1 MKKIVIDPITRIE
14 GHLRAEVEVDDD
26 GVVQEAY
33 VSGGLFRGI
42 EIILKGRDP
51 RDAGL
56 LAGRICGVCT
66 NSHFRAAVS
75 SVEDAYSLELPKNAE
90 IIRDLMAMA
99 LFIQDHVVH
108 FYHLHSLDF
117 VDVTS
122 ALQADAKMTSKE
134 AHKYSDQPFRNSHS
148 HYETT
153 IKKLQNFV
161 DAGKLGPFS
170 NGYWGHSDYRL
181 TPEQNLIMI
190 SHYLEA
196 LKFQTKISKAVAI
209 FGGKTPHPQSIVVGG
224 VTSVADMLNPQ
235 RLNDYLFV
243 IKEAKEFIDRAYLPD
258 AKLLAIAYRDEI
270 KAGLGRASGNFMSVG
285 GYEFD
290 KDKKLFCSGIIY
302 NHDFNNIQEFDESKI
317 TEEIDRAWYKVNGK
331 AREDALGYK
340 GESLDN
346 EVCYTDLNEDG
357 SLKTAK
363 NDDKY
368 SWIKAPRYNTKV
380 METGPLARVLINYK
394 KDNALIKSFVDEFLE
409 ATDLELVDL
418 STTVGRNAARAIET
432 GYICE
437 YIFKLVSRLIQN
449 VKYYDTETWTKFDF
463 EKLEKDTKGRA
474 FFEVPRGTLSHF
486 VSIKNQ
492 KIENFSV
499 IAPTT
504 WNATPKNF
512 DGVRGAYEEALIGIK
527 IEDTS
532 KPLEVLRVLHSFDPC
547 LACAVHIVDTKG
559 KELSKYKIKSL

>member
-1 MKKIVIDPITRIE
+1 MIRKVVIDPITRIE
-14 GHLRAEVEVDDD
+14 GHMRVEVEVDTE

-33 VSGGLFRGI
+33 VSGQLFRGI

-66 NSHFRAAVS
+66 NSHFRAAVA
-75 SVEDAYSLELPKNAE
+75 SVEDAYGLVLPKNAE

-122 ALQADAKMTSKE
+122 ALQADPKKTSKE
-134 AHKYSDQPFRNSHS
+134 AHKYVENPFRNSIA
-148 HYETT
+148 HYEGVLA
-153 IKKLQNFV
+153 KLQNFIK
-161 DAGKLGPFS
+161 AGKLGPFS

-181 TPEQNLIMI
+181 SPEQNLILI

-196 LKFQTKISKAVAI
+196 LKFQTNISKAVAI

-258 AKLLAIAYRDEI
+258 MKLLAIAYRDEI
-270 KAGLGRASGNFMSVG
+270 KNGAGRANGNFFSVG
-285 GYEFD
+285 GYEFEGEQ
-290 KDKKLFCSGIIY
+290 KLFCNGVIY
-302 NHDFNNIQEFDESKI
+302 NHDFSNIQDFDESKVS
-317 TEEIDRAWYKVNGK
+317 EEVDRAWYS
-331 AREDALGYK
+331 
-340 GESLDN
+340 GEPLEN
-346 EVCYTDLNEDG
+346 EVCYTDLNEDK

-368 SWIKAPRYNTKV
+368 SWIKAPRYDAKP
-380 METGPLARVLINYK
+380 METGPLARVLVSYSRG
-394 KDNALIKSFVDEFLE
+394 NALMKPFVDEFLE
-409 ATDLELVDL
+409 ATDLELLDF
-418 STTVGRNAARAIET
+418 STTVGRNCARAIET
-432 GYICE
+432 SYICE
-437 YIFKLVSRLIQN
+437 YIFKLISRLIQN
-449 VKYYDTETWTKFDF
+449 VKYYDTDTWVKFDF
-463 EKLEKDTKGRA
+463 NALEKEAKGRA
-474 FFEVPRGTLSHF
+474 FFEVPRGVLSHF
-486 VSIKNQ
+486 VNIKEQ
-492 KIENFSV
+492 KIDNFSV

-512 DGVRGAYEEALIGIK
+512 DGLRGAYEEALIGIK

-547 LACAVHIVDTKG
+547 LACAVHIIDTKG
-559 KELSKYKIKSL
+559 KELSQYKIKTL

>member
-1 MKKIVIDPITRIE
+1 MKKVVIDPVTRIE
-14 GHLRAEVEVDDD
+14 GHLRAEVEVDEA

-33 VSGGLFRGI
+33 VSGQLFRGI
-42 EIILKGRDP
+42 EIILKDRDP

-66 NSHFRAAVS
+66 NSHFRAAVM

-122 ALQADAKMTSKE
+122 ALGADAKLTSKE
-134 AHKYSDQPFRNSHS
+134 AHKYAGKPFRNSHS
-148 HYETT
+148 HYESVLA
-153 IKKLQNFV
+153 KLENFV
-161 DAGKLGPFS
+161 KAGKLGPFS
-170 NGYWGHSDYRL
+170 NGYWGHSDYKL
-181 TPEQNLIMI
+181 TPEQNLIII

-196 LKFQTKISKAVAI
+196 LKFQTQISKAIAI

-235 RLNDYLFV
+235 RLNDYLFI
-243 IKEAKEFIDRAYLPD
+243 IKEAKDFVDRAYLPD
-258 AKLLAIAYRDEI
+258 MKLLSTAYRDEI
-270 KAGLGRASGNFMSVG
+270 KAGVGRANGNFLCVG
-285 GYEFD
+285 GYEFEGEQ
-290 KDKKLFCSGIIY
+290 KLFCDGVVY
-302 NHDFNNIQEFDESKI
+302 NHDFENIEDFDETKV
-317 TEEIDRAWYKVNGK
+317 TEEIDRAWYKG
-331 AREDALGYK
+331 EAL
-340 GESLDN
+340 EN
-346 EVCYTDLNEDG
+346 EVEYTDLNEDG

-368 SWIKAPRYNTKV
+368 SWVKAPRYDGKT
-380 METGPLARVLINYK
+380 METGPLARVLISYK
-394 KDNALIKSFVDEFLE
+394 REDTLINTFVDEFL
-409 ATDLELVDL
+409 ADTDLELMDL

-432 GYICE
+432 AYVCE

-449 VKYYDTETWTKFDF
+449 IKYYDTDTWVKYDFD
-463 EKLEKDTKGRA
+463 KLDKESKGRA
-474 FFEVPRGTLSHF
+474 FLEVPRGVLSHF
-486 VSIKNQ
+486 VRIKEA

-512 DGVRGAYEEALIGIK
+512 DGLRGAYEEALVGLK

-532 KPLEVLRVLHSFDPC
+532 KPLEVLKVLHSFDPC
-547 LACAVHIVDTKG
+547 LACAVHVIDADG
-559 KELSKYKIKSL
+559 KELSKYKIKTL

>member
-14 GHLRAEVEVDDD
+14 GHLRAEVEVDEN
-26 GVVQEAY
+26 GVVREAY
-33 VSGGLFRGI
+33 VSGQLFRGI
-42 EIILKGRDP
+42 EIILKDRDP

-56 LAGRICGVCT
+56 MAGRICGVCT
-66 NSHFRAAVS
+66 NSHFRGAVMA
-75 SVEDAYSLELPKNAE
+75 VEDAYSLEVPKNAE

-122 ALQADAKMTSKE
+122 ALGADAKLTSKE
-134 AHKYSDQPFRNSHS
+134 AHKYSDKPYRNSHS
-148 HYETT
+148 HYEET

-170 NGYWGHSDYRL
+170 NGYWGHNDYKL
-181 TPEQNLIMI
+181 SPEQNLIMI

-224 VTSVADMLNPQ
+224 ITSVADMLNPQ

-243 IKEAKEFIDRAYLPD
+243 IKESKEFIDRAYLPD
-258 AKLLAIAYRDEI
+258 AKLLASAYRDEI
-270 KAGLGRASGNFMSVG
+270 KAGVGRANGNFISVG
-285 GYEFD
+285 GYEFEGEQR
-290 KDKKLFCSGIIY
+290 LFCSGVVY
-302 NHDFNNIQEFDESKI
+302 GHDFENIQEFDESKVS
-317 TEEIDRAWYKVNGK
+317 EEVDRAWYK
-331 AREDALGYK
+331 
-340 GESLDN
+340 GE
-346 EVCYTDLNEDG
+346 EVFYTDLNEDG
-357 SLKTAK
+357 SLKTQK

-368 SWIKAPRYNTKV
+368 SWIKAPRYDGKV
-380 METGPLARVLINYK
+380 METGPLARVLISYK
-394 KDNALIKSFVDEFLE
+394 KDNKLIKSFVDEFLD
-409 ATDLELVDL
+409 ATDLELIDL
-418 STTVGRNAARAIET
+418 STTVGRNGARAIET

-449 VKYYDTETWTKFDF
+449 IKYYDTETWGKYDF
-463 EKLEKDTKGRA
+463 ESLNKDAKGRA
-474 FFEVPRGTLSHF
+474 FLEVPRGTLSHF
-486 VSIKNQ
+486 VNVKNQ
-492 KIENFSV
+492 KIDNYSV

-512 DGVRGAYEEALIGIK
+512 DGVRGAYEEALIGVK

-559 KELSKYKIKSL
+559 KELSRYKIKSL

>member
-14 GHLRAEVEVDDD
+14 GHLRAEVEVDDK
-26 GVVQEAY
+26 GVVQDAF
-33 VSGGLFRGI
+33 VSGQLFRGI
-42 EIILKGRDP
+42 ETILKGRDP

-66 NSHFRAAVS
+66 NSHFRAAVT

-122 ALQADAKMTSKE
+122 ALEADPKLTSKE
-134 AHKYSDQPFRNSHS
+134 AHKYHKKPFRNSHS
-148 HYETT
+148 HYEAVLE
-153 IKKLQNFV
+153 KLAKFV
-161 DAGKLGPFS
+161 KAGKLGPFA
-170 NGYWGHSDYRL
+170 NAYWGHSDYKL
-181 TPEQNLIMI
+181 TSEQNLVLI

-196 LKFQTKISKAVAI
+196 LKFQTQISKAVAI

-224 VTSVADMLNPQ
+224 VTSVTDMLNPQ
-235 RLNDYLFV
+235 RLNDYLFI

-270 KAGLGRASGNFMSVG
+270 KNGIGRANGNFMSVG
-285 GYEFD
+285 GYEFEGERR
-290 KDKKLFCSGIIY
+290 LFCNGIIY
-302 NHDFNNIQEFDESKI
+302 NHDFENIEDFDESKI
-317 TEEIDRAWYKVNGK
+317 SEEVDRAWYEG
-331 AREDALGYK
+331 
-340 GESLDN
+340 S
-346 EVCYTDLNEDG
+346 EVYYTDLNADG

-368 SWIKAPRYNTKV
+368 SWIKAPRYDGKV
-380 METGPLARVLINYK
+380 METGPLARVLISYK
-394 KDNALIKSFVDEFLE
+394 KDNPLIKSFVDEFLE
-409 ATDLELVDL
+409 ETGLELIDL

-449 VKYYDTETWTKFDF
+449 IKYYDVDTWVKFDF
-463 EKLEKDTKGRA
+463 ESLKKESKGRA
-474 FFEVPRGTLSHF
+474 FLEVPRGTLSHF
-486 VSIKNQ
+486 VSIKDA

-512 DGVRGAYEEALIGIK
+512 DGVRGAYEEALVGIK

-547 LACAVHIVDTKG
+547 LACAVHVIDTNG
-559 KELSKYKIKSL
+559 KELSRCKIKT

>member
-1 MKKIVIDPITRIE
+1 MSSDKELVAVNKIVIDPITRIE
-14 GHLRAEVEVDDD
+14 GHLRAEVEVDED
-26 GVVQEAY
+26 GVVRDAF
-33 VSGGLFRGI
+33 VSGQLFRGI

-75 SVEDAYSLELPKNAE
+75 CVEDAYSLQLPKNAE

-117 VDVTS
+117 VDIRS
-122 ALQADAKMTSKE
+122 ALSADAKLTSKE
-134 AHKYSDQPFRNSHS
+134 AHKYHKNPFRNSHS
-148 HYETT
+148 HYEAV
-153 IKKLQNFV
+153 IEKLANFV
-161 DAGKLGPFS
+161 KAGKLGPFA
-170 NGYWGHSDYRL
+170 NGYWGHNSYIL
-181 TPEQNLIMI
+181 TPEQNLVII

-196 LKFQTKISKAVAI
+196 LKFQTKISKAIAI

-224 VTSVADMLNPQ
+224 ITSVADMLNPQ

-243 IKEAKEFIDRAYLPD
+243 MKEAKEFIDRAYIPD
-258 AKLLAIAYRDEI
+258 SKLLCVAYRDEI
-270 KAGLGRASGNFMSVG
+270 KAGVGRANGNFMSVG
-285 GYEFD
+285 GYDFEGERR
-290 KDKKLFCSGIIY
+290 LFCSGIIY
-302 NHDFNNIQEFDESKI
+302 NHDFENIESFDESKI
-317 TEEIDRAWYKVNGK
+317 TEEIDRAWYS
-331 AREDALGYK
+331 ED
-340 GESLDN
+340 EI
-346 EVCYTDLNEDG
+346 CYTDLNEDG
-357 SLKTAK
+357 TLKTAK
-363 NDDKY
+363 NSDKY
-368 SWIKAPRYNTKV
+368 SWIKAPRYDDKV
-380 METGPLARVLINYK
+380 METGPLARVIISYK
-394 KDNALIKSFVDEFLE
+394 RANPLIKSFVDEFLDD
-409 ATDLELVDL
+409 TDLELIDL
-418 STTVGRNAARAIET
+418 STTVGRNAARAIES

-449 VKYYDTETWTKFDF
+449 IKYYDTDTWARYDF
-463 EKLEKDTKGRA
+463 ETLESQSKGRA
-474 FFEVPRGTLSHF
+474 FFEVPRGTLAHF
-486 VSIKNQ
+486 VSIKEQ

-512 DGVRGAYEEALIGIK
+512 DGVRGAYEEALVGIK
-527 IEDTS
+527 IEDTT

-559 KELSKYKIKSL
+559 KELSRYKIKTL

>member
-14 GHLRAEVEVDDD
+14 GHLRAEVEVDED

-33 VSGGLFRGI
+33 VSGQLFRGI
-42 EIILKGRDP
+42 EIILRGRDP

-56 LAGRICGVCT
+56 MAGRMCGVCT
-66 NSHFRAAVS
+66 NSHFRGAISA
-75 SVEDAYSLELPKNAE
+75 VEDAYSIPIPKNAE
-90 IIRDLMAMA
+90 IIRDLIAMA

-117 VDVTS
+117 VDITS
-122 ALQADAKMTSKE
+122 ALQADAKLTSKE
-134 AHKYSDQPFRNSHS
+134 AHKYSDKPFRNSHS
-148 HYETT
+148 HYEET

-170 NGYWGHSDYRL
+170 NGYWGHSDYKL
-181 TPEQNLIMI
+181 TPEQNLVMI

-209 FGGKTPHPQSIVVGG
+209 FGGKTPHPQSLVVGG

-258 AKLLAIAYRDEI
+258 AKLLATAYRDEI
-270 KAGLGRASGNFMSVG
+270 KAGIGRANGNFMSVG
-285 GYEFD
+285 GYEFEGEQR
-290 KDKKLFCSGIIY
+290 LFCNGVIY
-302 NHDFNNIQEFDESKI
+302 GHDFENIEEFDADKI
-317 TEEIDRAWYKVNGK
+317 TEEIDRAWYK
-331 AREDALGYK
+331 EDKVMGH
-340 GESLDN
+340 

-357 SLKTAK
+357 SLKTAN

-368 SWIKAPRYNTKV
+368 SWIKAPRYDGKV
-380 METGPLARVLINYK
+380 METGPLARVLISYK
-394 KDNALIKSFVDEFLE
+394 KDNTLIKSFVDEFLQD
-409 ATDLELVDL
+409 TDLELIDL
-418 STTVGRNAARAIET
+418 SSTVGRNAARAIET
-432 GYICE
+432 LYICE

-449 VKYYDTETWTKFDF
+449 IKYYDTDTWTKYDF
-463 EKLEKDTKGRA
+463 QTLDTEAKGRM
-474 FFEVPRGTLSHF
+474 FLEVPRGTLSHF
-486 VSIKNQ
+486 VSIKEQ
-492 KIENFSV
+492 KIENYSV

-512 DGVRGAYEEALIGIK
+512 DGIRGAYEEALVGIK
-527 IEDTS
+527 IEDSS

-559 KELSKYKIKSL
+559 KELSRYKIKSL

>member
-14 GHLRAEVEVDDD
+14 GHLRAEVEVDDK
-26 GVVQEAY
+26 GVVQDAF
-33 VSGGLFRGI
+33 VSGQLFRGI
-42 EIILKGRDP
+42 ETILKGRDP

-66 NSHFRAAVS
+66 NSHFRAAVT

-122 ALQADAKMTSKE
+122 ALEADPKLTSKE
-134 AHKYSDQPFRNSHS
+134 AHKYHKKPFRNSHS
-148 HYETT
+148 HYEAVLE
-153 IKKLQNFV
+153 KLAKFV
-161 DAGKLGPFS
+161 KAGKLGPFA
-170 NGYWGHSDYRL
+170 NAYWGHSDYKL
-181 TPEQNLIMI
+181 TSEQNLVLI

-196 LKFQTKISKAVAI
+196 LKFQTQISKAVAI

-224 VTSVADMLNPQ
+224 VTSVTDMLNPQ
-235 RLNDYLFV
+235 RLNDYLFI

-270 KAGLGRASGNFMSVG
+270 KNGIGRANGNFMSVG
-285 GYEFD
+285 GYEFEGERR
-290 KDKKLFCSGIIY
+290 LFCNGIIY
-302 NHDFNNIQEFDESKI
+302 NHNFENIEDFDESKI
-317 TEEIDRAWYKVNGK
+317 SEEVDRAWYEG
-331 AREDALGYK
+331 
-340 GESLDN
+340 S
-346 EVCYTDLNEDG
+346 EVYYTDLNADG

-368 SWIKAPRYNTKV
+368 SWIKAPRYDGKV
-380 METGPLARVLINYK
+380 METGPLARVLISYK
-394 KDNALIKSFVDEFLE
+394 KDNPLIKSFVDEFLE
-409 ATDLELVDL
+409 ETGLELIDL

-449 VKYYDTETWTKFDF
+449 IKYYDVDTWVKFDF
-463 EKLEKDTKGRA
+463 ESLKKESKGRA
-474 FFEVPRGTLSHF
+474 FLEVPRGTLSHF
-486 VSIKNQ
+486 VSIKDA

-512 DGVRGAYEEALIGIK
+512 DGVRGAYEEALVGIK

-547 LACAVHIVDTKG
+547 LACAVHVIDTNG
-559 KELSKYKIKSL
+559 KELSRCKIKT

>member
-1 MKKIVIDPITRIE
+1 MKKVVIDPITRIE
-14 GHLRAEVEVDDD
+14 GHLRAEVEVDEN

-33 VSGGLFRGI
+33 VSGQLFRGI
-42 EIILKGRDP
+42 EIILKDRDP

-66 NSHFRAAVS
+66 NSHFRGAITC
-75 SVEDAYSLELPKNAE
+75 VEDAYSLKIPKNAE
-90 IIRDLMAMA
+90 IIRDLISMA

-122 ALQADAKMTSKE
+122 ALKADPKLTSKE
-134 AHKYSDQPFRNSHS
+134 AHKYHKNPYRSAHS
-148 HYETT
+148 HYEAVLE
-153 IKKLQNFV
+153 KVGNFV
-161 DAGKLGPFS
+161 KAGKLGPFS
-170 NGYWGHSDYRL
+170 NGYWGHSDYKL

-196 LKFQTKISKAVAI
+196 LKFQTNISKAVAI
-209 FGGKTPHPQSIVVGG
+209 FGAKTPHPQTLVVGG

-235 RLNDYLFV
+235 RLNDYLFI

-270 KAGLGRASGNFMSVG
+270 KAGVGRANGNFMCVG
-285 GYEFD
+285 GYEFEGQQR
-290 KDKKLFCSGIIY
+290 LFCNGVIY
-302 NHDFNNIQEFDESKI
+302 GHDFTNIEEFDENKV
-317 TEEIDRAWYKVNGK
+317 TEEIDRAWFSG
-331 AREDALGYK
+331 D
-340 GESLDN
+340 SMQN
-346 EVCYTDLNEDG
+346 EICYTDLNEDG
-357 SLKTAK
+357 SLKTEK

-368 SWIKAPRYNTKV
+368 SWIKAPRYDGKT
-380 METGPLARVLINYK
+380 MESGPLARVLISYSKGN
-394 KDNALIKSFVDEFLE
+394 NLIKSFVDEFLHD
-409 ATDLELVDL
+409 TDLELMDL
-418 STTVGRNAARAIET
+418 STTVGRNAARAIES

-449 VKYYDTETWTKFDF
+449 IKYYDTDTWVKYDF
-463 EKLEKDTKGRA
+463 EKLEKNTNGKA
-474 FFEVPRGTLSHF
+474 FLEVPRGVLSHF
-486 VSIKNQ
+486 VNIKDA
-492 KIENFSV
+492 KIDNYSV

-512 DGVRGAYEEALIGIK
+512 DGLRGAYEEALVGIK
-527 IEDTS
+527 IQDTS

-547 LACAVHIVDTKG
+547 LACAVHVIDADSN
-559 KELSKYKIKSL
+559 ELSSYKMKTL

>member
-14 GHLRAEVEVDDD
+14 GHLRAEVEVDAD

-33 VSGGLFRGI
+33 VSGQLFRGI

-66 NSHFRAAVS
+66 NSHFRAAVA

-117 VDVTS
+117 VDITS
-122 ALQADAKMTSKE
+122 ALSANPKMTSKE
-134 AHKYSDQPFRNSHS
+134 AHKYSSRPFRNSHS
-148 HYETT
+148 HYEET

-170 NGYWGHSDYRL
+170 NGYWGHSDYKL

-224 VTSVADMLNPQ
+224 ITSVADMLNPQ
-235 RLNDYLFV
+235 RLNDYLF
-243 IKEAKEFIDRAYLPD
+243 IMKDAKEFIDRAYIPD
-258 AKLLAIAYRDEI
+258 AKLLASAYRDEI
-270 KAGLGRASGNFMSVG
+270 KAGIGRANGNFMSVG
-285 GYEFD
+285 GYEFEGEQR
-290 KDKKLFCSGIIY
+290 LFCSGVVY
-302 NHDFNNIQEFDESKI
+302 NHDFENIGEFDESKI
-317 TEEIDRAWYKVNGK
+317 TEEIDRAWYSGKVG
-331 AREDALGYK
+331 
-340 GESLDN
+340 DN

-357 SLKTAK
+357 TLKTAK

-368 SWIKAPRYNTKV
+368 SWIKAPRYDGKV
-380 METGPLARVLINYK
+380 METGPLARVLISYK
-394 KDNALIKSFVDEFLE
+394 KENPLIKSFVDEFLDE
-409 ATDLELVDL
+409 TDLELMDL

-449 VKYYDTETWTKFDF
+449 IKYYDTDTWGRFDF
-463 EKLEKDTKGRA
+463 ETLKKDTKGRA

-512 DGVRGAYEEALIGIK
+512 DGIRGAYEEALIGIK
-527 IEDTS
+527 IQDTS

-547 LACAVHIVDTKG
+547 LACAVHIIDTKG
-559 KELSKYKIKSL
+559 KELSRYKMKSL

>member
-14 GHLRAEVEVDDD
+14 GHLRAEVEVNED
-26 GVVQEAY
+26 GVVTDAF
-33 VSGGLFRGI
+33 VSGQLFRGI
-42 EIILKGRDP
+42 EIILKNRDP

-66 NSHFRAAVS
+66 NSHFRAAVT

-108 FYHLHSLDF
+108 FYHLHALDF
-117 VDVTS
+117 VDVVS
-122 ALQADAKMTSKE
+122 ALGADAKLTSKE
-134 AHKYSDQPFRNSHS
+134 AHKYHERPFRNSHT
-148 HYETT
+148 HYEATLE
-153 IKKLQNFV
+153 KLSKFV
-161 DAGKLGPFS
+161 KAGKLGPFS
-170 NGYWGHSDYRL
+170 NGYWGHSDYKL

-196 LKFQTKISKAVAI
+196 LKFQTNISKAVAI

-224 VTSVADMLNPQ
+224 ITSVADMLNPQ
-235 RLNDYLFV
+235 RLNDYLFI
-243 IKEAKEFIDRAYLPD
+243 IKEAKDFIDRAYLPD

-270 KAGLGRASGNFMSVG
+270 KEGRGRANGNFLSVG

-290 KDKKLFCSGIIY
+290 DKKLFCDGVIY
-302 NHDFNNIQEFDESKI
+302 NHDFENIADFDESKI
-317 TEEIDRAWYKVNGK
+317 TEEIDRAWYSDEP
-331 AREDALGYK
+331 R
-340 GESLDN
+340 DN
-346 EVCYTDLNEDG
+346 EICYTDLNEDG

-368 SWIKAPRYNTKV
+368 SWIKAPRYDGKV
-380 METGPLARVLINYK
+380 METGPLARVIISYKREHSLINT
-394 KDNALIKSFVDEFLE
+394 FVDEFLE
-409 ATDLELVDL
+409 STDLELMDL

-432 GYICE
+432 SYICE
-437 YIFKLVSRLIQN
+437 YIFKLVSNLIQN
-449 VKYYDTETWTKFDF
+449 IKYYDTDTWVKFDF
-463 EKLEKDTKGRA
+463 EKLDKEAKGRA

-486 VSIKNQ
+486 VNIKDS

-512 DGVRGAYEEALIGIK
+512 DGVRGAYEEALVGLK

-547 LACAVHIVDTKG
+547 LACAVHVIDSKG
-559 KELSKYKIKSL
+559 KELSNYRIKTL

>member
-1 MKKIVIDPITRIE
+1 MKKVVIDPITRIE
-14 GHLRAEVEVDDD
+14 GHLRAEVEVDEN
-26 GVVQEAY
+26 GVVREAY
-33 VSGGLFRGI
+33 VSGQLFRGI
-42 EIILKGRDP
+42 EIILKDRDP

-56 LAGRICGVCT
+56 MAGRICGVCT
-66 NSHFRAAVS
+66 NSHFRGAVCA
-75 SVEDAYSLELPKNAE
+75 VEDAYSISIPKNAE

-108 FYHLHSLDF
+108 FYHLHALDF

-122 ALQADAKMTSKE
+122 ALNADAKLTSKE
-134 AHKYSDQPFRNSHS
+134 AHKYSDRPFRNSHS
-148 HYETT
+148 HYEAT
-153 IKKLQNFV
+153 IEKLSNFV
-161 DAGKLGPFS
+161 KAGKLGPFS
-170 NGYWGHSDYRL
+170 NGYWGHSDYKL

-196 LKFQTKISKAVAI
+196 LKFQTNISKAVAI

-224 VTSVADMLNPQ
+224 ITSVADMLNPQ

-258 AKLLAIAYRDEI
+258 AKLLASAYRDEI
-270 KAGLGRASGNFMSVG
+270 KAGVGRANGNFMSVG
-285 GYEFD
+285 GYEFEGEQR
-290 KDKKLFCSGIIY
+290 LFCSGVIY
-302 NHDFNNIQEFDESKI
+302 GHDFENIEDFDESKI
-317 TEEIDRAWYKVNGK
+317 SEEVDRAWYKG
-331 AREDALGYK
+331 D
-340 GESLDN
+340 
-346 EVCYTDLNEDG
+346 EVFYTDLNEDG
-357 SLKTAK
+357 SLKTEK

-368 SWIKAPRYNTKV
+368 SWIKAPRYNSKV
-380 METGPLARVLINYK
+380 METGPLARVLISYK
-394 KDNALIKSFVDEFLE
+394 KDNALIKSFVDEFLQ
-409 ATDLELVDL
+409 ATALELMDL

-449 VKYYDTETWTKFDF
+449 IKYYDTDTWAKYDF
-463 EKLEKDTKGRA
+463 ESLDKDAKGRA
-474 FFEVPRGTLSHF
+474 FLEVPRGTLSHF
-486 VSIKNQ
+486 VNIKDK
-492 KIENFSV
+492 KIGNYSV

-512 DGVRGAYEEALIGIK
+512 DGVRGAYEEALVGIK

-559 KELSKYKIKSL
+559 KELSRYKINSL